1 MKKLFRTMIA
11 VAVAAAAMTSCSKE
25 MQEVTEVT
33 GTPIN
38 VTMQGPETKAVFGT
52 PSGTTY
58 PVVWQE
64 NDEVKVMALKTPG
77 DKAAVRVVE
86 GKKYTVTVAEEGK
99 KASFTTETPSA
110 ATTPYQFFVLS
121 PYSAF
126 VSCGDDA
133 TNNDYIHQLNRKYRQ
148 IDRPT
153 DVLSFALNESEEPDI
168 ENGPDID
175 VLGDIILSV
184 ERAEEQAADYG
195 HSLRREIAFLT
206 VHGMLH
212 LLGYDH
218 MEEADRLEMEKE
230 QRYVMEQLGIACT
243 AENLDLG
250 LQKTIPARK
259 IDLLDKNRL
268 CIKLGTEN

>member
-1 MKKLFRTMIA
+1 MKVIISNYPEELSFPTEIEENVR
-11 VAVAAAAMTSCSKE
+11 AAAEKGGE
-25 MQEVTEVT
+25 LYGGENGEVSVT
-33 GTPIN
+33 
-38 VTMQGPETKAVFGT
+38 
-52 PSGTTY
+52 
-58 PVVWQE
+58 
-64 NDEVKVMALKTPG
+64 L
-77 DKAAVRVVE
+77 
-86 GKKYTVTVAEEGK
+86 
-99 KASFTTETPSA
+99 
-110 ATTPYQFFVLS
+110 
-121 PYSAF
+121 
-126 VSCGDDA
+126 

-168 ENGPDID
+168 ENGPDIN

-230 QRYVMEQLGIACT
+230 QRYVMEQLGISRNEGA
-243 AENLDLG
+243 
-250 LQKTIPARK
+250 
-259 IDLLDKNRL
+259 
-268 CIKLGTEN
+268 

>member
-1 MKKLFRTMIA
+1 MKVMISTYPEELSFPEDIEEN
-11 VAVAAAAMTSCSKE
+11 VRAAAEKVGE
-25 MQEVTEVT
+25 LYGVENGEVSVT
-33 GTPIN
+33 
-38 VTMQGPETKAVFGT
+38 
-52 PSGTTY
+52 
-58 PVVWQE
+58 
-64 NDEVKVMALKTPG
+64 L
-77 DKAAVRVVE
+77 
-86 GKKYTVTVAEEGK
+86 
-99 KASFTTETPSA
+99 
-110 ATTPYQFFVLS
+110 
-121 PYSAF
+121 
-126 VSCGDDA
+126 
-133 TNNDYIHQLNRKYRQ
+133 TNNDYIHQLNREYRQ

-230 QRYVMEQLGIACT
+230 QRYVMEQLGISRDC
-243 AENLDLG
+243 
-250 LQKTIPARK
+250 
-259 IDLLDKNRL
+259 
-268 CIKLGTEN
+268 